1 MITTNHNYSR
11 QLDCVCSRRGVW
23 LQWRT
28 QAGDVGV
35 VSTAMDASHHYKVSV
50 MTVELFL
57 LLPTS
62 GSVETSAVC
71 VCVCVWIITVEQNDL

>member
-1 MITTNHNYSR
+1 M
-11 QLDCVCSRRGVW
+11 
-23 LQWRT
+23 
-28 QAGDVGV
+28 GV

-71 VCVCVWIITVEQNDL
+71 VCVCVCVWIITVEQNDL